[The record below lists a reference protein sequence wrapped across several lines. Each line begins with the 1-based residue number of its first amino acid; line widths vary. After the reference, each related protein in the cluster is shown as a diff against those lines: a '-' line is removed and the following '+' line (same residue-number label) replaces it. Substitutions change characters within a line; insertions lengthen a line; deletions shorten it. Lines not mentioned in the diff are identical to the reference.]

1 MSHSHFSTARDPAI
15 RRLGPT
21 YAALAFF
28 LAGLALLGSA
38 QAQPAIFKDADL
50 NLGAK
55 LIAENKCSEC
65 HIRRV
70 GGDGSAIFRPA
81 GRINSPGALRG
92 MVEQCNTELRLSL
105 FPEEVE
111 AMAAVLNRDHYKFK

>member
-1 MSHSHFSTARDPAI
+1 MKHPIFFKIRPPAARLVRQAFPFWSMV
-15 RRLGPT
+15 LGGVT
-21 YAALAFF
+21 LWSA
-28 LAGLALLGSA
+28 A

-50 NLGAK
+50 GLGAK
-55 LIAENKCSEC
+55 LIAEHKCSEC
-65 HIRRV
+65 HVRRV

-81 GRINSPGALRG
+81 GRVNSPGALRG